1 MIVKLTHTQLQQI
14 HCIGEKSSSNTIR
27 IIEDAGKSGV
37 LQKSYLRPKANYY
50 WENMPI
56 YSLNQRLKIALGGFT
71 SFTGVIILICIV
83 LALTNTADLSVA
95 LQGANLAFII
105 TIVGVLDIACG
116 LILFLGRK
124 EIIFSFASN
133 QKKTGHNAD

>member
-1 MIVKLTHTQLQQI
+1 MTNTPINPCSISGRCISKTNIVKK
-14 HCIGEKSSSNTIR
+14 GV
-27 IIEDAGKSGV
+27 GKSVIYKKVISNIKLIIPG
-37 LQKSYLRPKANYY
+37 K
-50 WENMPI
+50 NMPI
-56 YSLNQRLKIALGGFT
+56 FSISQRLKIALGGFT

-95 LQGANLAFII
+95 LQGVNLVFIL

-124 EIIFSFASN
+124 EIISSFTSN
-133 QKKTGHNAD
+133 QKKTGNNAD

>member
-1 MIVKLTHTQLQQI
+1 
-14 HCIGEKSSSNTIR
+14 
-27 IIEDAGKSGV
+27 
-37 LQKSYLRPKANYY
+37 
-50 WENMPI
+50 MPI
-56 YSLNQRLKIALGGFT
+56 FSISQRLKIALGGFT
-71 SFTGVIILICIV
+71 SFTGVVVLICIV

-95 LQGANLAFII
+95 LQGANLVFMI

-133 QKKTGHNAD
+133 QKKTGNNAD